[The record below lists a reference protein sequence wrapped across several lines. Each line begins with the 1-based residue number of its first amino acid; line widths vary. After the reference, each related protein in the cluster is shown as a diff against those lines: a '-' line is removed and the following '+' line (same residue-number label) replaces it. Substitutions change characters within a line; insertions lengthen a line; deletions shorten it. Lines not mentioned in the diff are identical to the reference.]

1 MVQFNFLLSFLSIFV
16 ISINCCSHDPV
27 IKCNSE
33 TEEYLECARS
43 PCDLKC
49 EILGDP
55 CLIVNK
61 KCSSKC
67 YCKPGYARDEKNK
80 CVPQDKCSS

>member
-16 ISINCCSHDPV
+16 ISIYCCKDQV
-27 IKCNSE
+27 KCKSKN
-33 TEEYLECARS
+33 EEYLECAPS

-49 EILGDP
+49 ETLGQP
-55 CLIVNK
+55 CDIVNK

-67 YCKPGYARDEKNK
+67 YCKPGYARNDKDK
-80 CVPQDKCSS
+80 CIPQDECPS